1 MCTLDIGIM
10 VKTCT
15 SSKYIYRYFYISGN
29 MVDISFLMSYS
40 VAMKLDYDTA
50 ASLLSQ
56 LGNIT
61 RLKIVRELVRAGEGG
76 MPVGEIRNILDIPN
90 STLSHHLNHLR
101 NVGLVRQE
109 REGTV
114 LRCFVD
120 YENIDG
126 IVSFLTEEC
135 CAADPTYNQKDK

>member
-1 MCTLDIGIM
+1 
-10 VKTCT
+10 
-15 SSKYIYRYFYISGN
+15 
-29 MVDISFLMSYS
+29 MVDIAFILYYG
-40 VAMKLDYDTA
+40 VAMKLDYDSA

-61 RLKIVRELVRAGEGG
+61 RLKIVRELVRAGNAG
-76 MPVGEIRNILDIPN
+76 MAVGEIRNILDIPN

-101 NVGLVRQE
+101 SVGLVRQD

-114 LRCFVD
+114 LRCFIN
-120 YENIDG
+120 YNHING

-135 CAADPTYNQKDK
+135 CAGDPKYNKKR

>member
-1 MCTLDIGIM
+1 MILNFG
-10 VKTCT
+10 
-15 SSKYIYRYFYISGN
+15 ISGN
-29 MVDISFLMSYS
+29 MVDISILLYYS

-76 MPVGEIRNILDIPN
+76 MPVGKIRNVLDIPN
-90 STLSHHLNHLR
+90 STLSHHLSHLR
-101 NVGLVRQE
+101 SVGLVRQE

-114 LRCFVD
+114 LRCFVNRKAVHRPSLGCVVG
-120 YENIDG
+120 EKSIARH
-126 IVSFLTEEC
+126 STRMLSTC
-135 CAADPTYNQKDK
+135 

>member
-1 MCTLDIGIM
+1 
-10 VKTCT
+10 
-15 SSKYIYRYFYISGN
+15 
-29 MVDISFLMSYS
+29 MSYS
-40 VAMKLDYDTA
+40 VAMKLDYNTA

-90 STLSHHLNHLR
+90 STLSHHLSHLR

-135 CAADPTYNQKDK
+135 CAADPTYKPKR

>member
-1 MCTLDIGIM
+1 
-10 VKTCT
+10 
-15 SSKYIYRYFYISGN
+15 
-29 MVDISFLMSYS
+29 MSYS
-40 VAMKLDYDTA
+40 VAMKLDYNTA

-90 STLSHHLNHLR
+90 STLSHHLSHLR

-135 CAADPTYNQKDK
+135 CAADPTYKLKR

>member
-1 MCTLDIGIM
+1 
-10 VKTCT
+10 
-15 SSKYIYRYFYISGN
+15 
-29 MVDISFLMSYS
+29 MVDISFLRPYG

-50 ASLLSQ
+50 ASMLSR

-76 MPVGEIRNILDIPN
+76 MPVGEIRNVLGVPN
-90 STLSHHLNHLR
+90 STLSHHLSHLR
-101 NVGLVRQE
+101 SVGLVRQE

-120 YENIDG
+120 YENIDE
-126 IVSFLTEEC
+126 IVRFLTQEC
-135 CAADPTYNQKDK
+135 CAADPTYTNKRK

>member
-1 MCTLDIGIM
+1 VIWNFD
-10 VKTCT
+10 
-15 SSKYIYRYFYISGN
+15 ISGN
-29 MVDISFLMSYS
+29 MVDISFLLLYS

-90 STLSHHLNHLR
+90 STLSHHLSHLR
-101 NVGLVRQE
+101 SVGLVRQE

-120 YENIDG
+120 YDHIDG

-135 CAADPTYNQKDK
+135 CAADPTYIHMKK